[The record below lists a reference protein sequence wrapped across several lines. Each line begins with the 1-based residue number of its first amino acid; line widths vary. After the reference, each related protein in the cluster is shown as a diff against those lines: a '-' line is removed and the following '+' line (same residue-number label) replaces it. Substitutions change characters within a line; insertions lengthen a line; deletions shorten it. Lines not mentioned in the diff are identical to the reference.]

1 MPERPVQV
9 LYCPLRGRLEI
20 SATAADELSPS
31 EEARRIDCVNAFL
44 ARGIPREHI
53 RIEQTVQR
61 LGHEGTNSIR
71 ADAVVLDVPKDFKS
85 DWSIDDLLDHAWVI
99 AEIKRDPDN
108 AQSAKEYQVKPAVR
122 LAQPH
127 AIGLYWDGEEQTL
140 LWQEKEKDGAVVW
153 RESDFSTLPPLGS
166 SPEARRVT
174 YADLEG
180 LMLGARRRASL
191 TAMFRQIEDRCHA
204 AAISPERRSKFA
216 LQLLVG
222 RAGDEEEGREHPDQ
236 PLIFQDYPALATA
249 PRIAADQLRER
260 IHELIDDH
268 NAVLRIDLPSRV
280 DIPDDVLLDCVAI
293 LSRVLISKVSTSVFQ
308 DFFMTFV
315 KEVYRWDQAMY
326 FTPTEVTDTVV
337 AALNPQAK
345 HRCCDP
351 ASGVGDFL
359 TSFLSYRSTPQA
371 KQRVF
376 GIDLAEHAVEI
387 SRLNLLFGG
396 GQPTNIA
403 HGDTLLRV
411 AQLRRAA
418 RKT

>member
-1 MPERPVQV
+1 MPAAQV
-9 LYCPLRGRLEI
+9 LFCPLRGRLEVPG
-20 SATAADELSPS
+20 TASDGLSPS
-31 EEARRIDCVNAFL
+31 EEARRIDCVNALL
-44 ARGIPREHI
+44 ARRIPRENI

-61 LGHEGTNSIR
+61 LGHEGSNSIR
-71 ADAVVLDVPKDFKS
+71 ADLVVLDIPTDS
-85 DWSIDDLLDHAWVI
+85 HSEWTTDDVLNHAWAI
-99 AEIKRDPDN
+99 GEIKRDHDS
-108 AQSAKEYQVKPAVR
+108 AESAKEYQVKPAIR
-122 LAQPH
+122 LARPR
-127 AIGLYWDGEEQTL
+127 AIGIYWDGEEQTL
-140 LWQEKEKDGAVVW
+140 LWQDNDKDGTTVW

-174 YADLEG
+174 YADLED
-180 LMLGARRRASL
+180 LMQGARRRTSL

-222 RAGDEEEGREHPDQ
+222 RAGDEEEGRDQPDQ
-236 PLIFQDYPALATA
+236 PLTFQDYPALGTA
-249 PRIAADQLRER
+249 PPIAANQLRER
-260 IHELIDDH
+260 IRELIEDH

-280 DIPDDVLLDCVAI
+280 DVPNDVLLDCVAI

-308 DFFMTFV
+308 EFFMTFV

-337 AALNPQAK
+337 HALNPQAR

-359 TSFLSYRSTPQA
+359 TSFLSYRLTPQA

-411 AQLRRAA
+411 AELRRTA
-418 RKT
+418 KQP

>member
-1 MPERPVQV
+1 MSSSSTQV
-9 LYCPLRGRLEI
+9 LYCPLRGRLEVP
-20 SATAADELSPS
+20 ATTSDGLLPS
-31 EEARRIDCVNAFL
+31 EESRRIDCVNALL
-44 ARGIPREHI
+44 ARGIPRDHI
-53 RIEQTVQR
+53 RVEQTVQR
-61 LGHEGTNSIR
+61 LGREGTNSIR
-71 ADAVVLDVPKDFKS
+71 ADVVVLDVPNDS
-85 DWSIDDLLDHAWVI
+85 HSEWTTDDVLNHAWAI
-99 AEIKRDPDN
+99 AEIKRDPDSPE
-108 AQSAKEYQVKPAVR
+108 SAKKYQVRPAVR
-122 LAQPH
+122 LARPR
-127 AIGLYWDGEEQTL
+127 AIGIYWDGEEQTL
-140 LWQEKEKDGAVVW
+140 LWQDKEKDGTVVW

-174 YADLEG
+174 YADLEE
-180 LMLGARRRASL
+180 LMKGARRHASL

-204 AAISPERRSKFA
+204 AAISPERRSQFA

-222 RAGDEEEGREHPDQ
+222 RAGDEEEGREQPDQ
-236 PLIFQDYPALATA
+236 SLTFQDHPALGTA

-260 IHELIDDH
+260 IRELIDDH

-280 DIPDDVLLDCVAI
+280 DVPDEVLLDCVAI

-359 TSFLSYRSTPQA
+359 TSFLSYRPTSQA

-403 HGDTLLRV
+403 HGDTLLQV
-411 AQLRRAA
+411 AELRRIA
-418 RKT
+418 RQK